1 MYQKQI
7 EQLVVLQK
15 LDGEILVL
23 EQEIDNAPKELKE
36 LEDRFGAAQDKKQQ
50 ILEKIDLLKEQQ
62 KRLSLEIEDDAVKIK
77 KSKSKLMMAS
87 NTREYHAMMRE
98 MDNMEKLNRLREEEN
113 VTLTE
118 EITRQETLLGQM
130 DSNGSSMEDELTKH
144 RASLDARVSK
154 AQKSLSG
161 LMKDRA
167 TSCEII
173 PKPILSRYEFIRS
186 RLANPVIVPVETG
199 ICAGCHI
206 AIPPQTYNELQRGKQ
221 IHSCPNCQRLIYW
234 DQHLPGEEAREAQN
248 AE

>member
-1 MYQKQI
+1 
-7 EQLVVLQK
+7 
-15 LDGEILVL
+15 
-23 EQEIDNAPKELKE
+23 
-36 LEDRFGAAQDKKQQ
+36 
-50 ILEKIDLLKEQQ
+50 
-62 KRLSLEIEDDAVKIK
+62 
-77 KSKSKLMMAS
+77 
-87 NTREYHAMMRE
+87 
-98 MDNMEKLNRLREEEN
+98 
-113 VTLTE
+113 
-118 EITRQETLLGQM
+118 
-130 DSNGSSMEDELTKH
+130 
-144 RASLDARVSK
+144 
-154 AQKSLSG
+154 
-161 LMKDRA
+161 MKDRA